1 MAQQLKISSDH
12 DPEALGRTLQQEG
25 RLQVSNFFTPETAD
39 YLYKIHVEN
48 KDWYLAY
55 NDGSNYYESSIQQ
68 IQAAGPQQKQ
78 QFMNSI
84 YARARTQFQY
94 VFYQYFI
101 SQAIE
106 LKEQSGHPM
115 HQIHEFMN
123 SEEVLN
129 LMRILTGE
137 KAIRKADSY
146 ASNYA
151 RGHFLTAHDDRHD
164 SHDRVAAYVFSMTKT
179 WDKNWGGHLAF
190 FDDAGNITEALIPTF
205 NTLNIF
211 LIPQMHSVQ
220 LVSPFAGGTRTSYLG
235 WLHR

>member
-1 MAQQLKISSDH
+1 MTQQLKISPDH
-12 DPEALGRTLQQEG
+12 DLEALGQILQQDG
-25 RLQVSNFFTPETAD
+25 RLQVPDFFTADTAD

-48 KDWYLAY
+48 KDWNLAY
-55 NDGSNYYESSIQQ
+55 NDGNNYYESSIEQL
-68 IQAAGPQQKQ
+68 QAVTRKQHQ

-94 VFYQYFI
+94 VFYQYYI
-101 SQAIE
+101 TQAIK
-106 LKEQSGHPM
+106 LKEQPGHPM
-115 HQIHEFMN
+115 HHVHEFMN

-129 LMRILTGE
+129 LMRTLTGE

-151 RGHFLTAHDDRHD
+151 PGHFLTAHDDRHD
-164 SHDRVAAYVFSMTKT
+164 SHDRVAAYVFTMTKT

-190 FDDAGNITEALIPTF
+190 FDDAGNITEALIPSF

-211 LIPQMHSVQ
+211 LVPQIHSVQ
-220 LVSPFAGGTRTSYLG
+220 LVSPFAGGNRSSYLG